1 MTSLFSFRPVP
12 ALLFDSILRNEP
24 NGKMI
29 GRLQLGNVNF
39 EPSYAM
45 IGIFI
50 PMDVAVAGVIE
61 EGISE
66 SNKMSELFVP

>member
-1 MTSLFSFRPVP
+1 
-12 ALLFDSILRNEP
+12 
-24 NGKMI
+24 MI
-29 GRLQLGNVNF
+29 GRLQLGNVNL
-39 EPSYAM
+39 ELTYAM

-50 PMDVAVAGVIE
+50 LMDVAVAGVIE